1 MTTTKRS
8 TAKSAIKTKK
18 TTRSA
23 AKSTAS
29 AKSSAKSKSKQTA
42 AKKAATKK
50 SASKTTPKKV
60 TTTKAVAKKAV
71 AKKTVAKKTV
81 AKKTVAKK
89 TVAKKTVAKKT
100 VAKKTVA
107 KKVAPK
113 NEAKKTSS
121 SKVTKTAAARKL
133 EAKGSKRVSTVSKLK
148 AVKGGGKSSTEGQ
161 KKISIAEKLS
171 TSHLV
176 KKHPRT
182 PAAKGRRGLKLVK
195 KGPIKVPATKI
206 SRSDSYSSDSK
217 VVTGRFSF
225 AEEESKPL
233 VVAKGPVENSEETRS
248 GAPLMIF
255 KTGDKIVYPG
265 HGVGEIEAIRSTV
278 LDGQEHHIYNITILE
293 SGMKV
298 MVPVSQAMAVGIRK
312 IIDKRAI
319 DEVFTILRDRDF
331 KIDTQTWNRR
341 FREYSQKIKTGSVF
355 EIAIVLR
362 DLSVLSVD
370 KELSFGEKKMLDM
383 AESLLVSEIALARS
397 RPHEKVAGELRAL
410 FTS

>member
-1 MTTTKRS
+1 MGGGKTLTTSKRATPKTTANTKKKVAGATKGGSRS
-8 TAKSAIKTKK
+8 IASKTKK
-18 TTRSA
+18 A
-23 AKSTAS
+23 VAKKTVTKKAV
-29 AKSSAKSKSKQTA
+29 AKKTV
-42 AKKAATKK
+42 AKKAVAKK
-50 SASKTTPKKV
+50 AVAK
-60 TTTKAVAKKAV
+60 KAVAKKAV

-89 TVAKKTVAKKT
+89 TVAKKAVAKKT
-100 VAKKTVA
+100 VAK
-107 KKVAPK
+107 
-113 NEAKKTSS
+113 SIS
-121 SKVTKTAAARKL
+121 SKASVEKEKSTSLKSVKNGD
-133 EAKGSKRVSTVSKLK
+133 AKASL
-148 AVKGGGKSSTEGQ
+148 SSQ
-161 KKISIAEKLS
+161 KKISVAEKLS

-176 KKHPRT
+176 KKQPR
-182 PAAKGRRGLKLVK
+182 AAVSKPKRGLKLVK

-206 SRSDSYSSDSK
+206 SRSDSYSGESK
-217 VVTGRFSF
+217 VIMGRFSF
-225 AEEESKPL
+225 GEEEAKPL
-233 VVAKGPVENSEETRS
+233 VVRKAPVEGSTESHTRGPVM
-248 GAPLMIF
+248 LF

-265 HGVGEIEAIRSTV
+265 HGVGEIEGIRSTV

-298 MVPVSQAMAVGIRK
+298 MVPVSQASAVGLRK
-312 IIDKRAI
+312 IIDKRTI

-355 EIAIVLR
+355 EIAVVLR

-397 RPHEKVAGELRAL
+397 RPHDKVVGELRAL

>member
-1 MTTTKRS
+1 
-8 TAKSAIKTKK
+8 
-18 TTRSA
+18 
-23 AKSTAS
+23 
-29 AKSSAKSKSKQTA
+29 
-42 AKKAATKK
+42 
-50 SASKTTPKKV
+50 
-60 TTTKAVAKKAV
+60 
-71 AKKTVAKKTV
+71 
-81 AKKTVAKK
+81 
-89 TVAKKTVAKKT
+89 
-100 VAKKTVA
+100 
-107 KKVAPK
+107 
-113 NEAKKTSS
+113 
-121 SKVTKTAAARKL
+121 
-133 EAKGSKRVSTVSKLK
+133 
-148 AVKGGGKSSTEGQ
+148 
-161 KKISIAEKLS
+161 
-171 TSHLV
+171 
-176 KKHPRT
+176 
-182 PAAKGRRGLKLVK
+182 LVK

-225 AEEESKPL
+225 TEEESKPL
-233 VVAKGPVENSEETRS
+233 VVAKGPVENSEEARS
-248 GAPLMIF
+248 GAPMMIF

-397 RPHEKVAGELRAL
+397 RPHDKVAGELRAL

>member
-1 MTTTKRS
+1 MTTSKRATPKTTANKKRKVASAAKGGSRS
-8 TAKSAIKTKK
+8 TATKTKK
-18 TTRSA
+18 VPS
-23 AKSTAS
+23 
-29 AKSSAKSKSKQTA
+29 Q
-42 AKKAATKK
+42 
-50 SASKTTPKKV
+50 KT
-60 TTTKAVAKKAV
+60 VAKKTVSKKTVAKKMV
-71 AKKTVAKKTV
+71 AKKTEAKKTVAKKTV

-89 TVAKKTVAKKT
+89 TVAKETSVRSLASKAAQVKKSTTSKGNTSPKKGKSTVA
-100 VAKKTVA
+100 
-107 KKVAPK
+107 
-113 NEAKKTSS
+113 
-121 SKVTKTAAARKL
+121 
-133 EAKGSKRVSTVSKLK
+133 LK
-148 AVKGGGKSSTEGQ
+148 AVQGGDAKVPSKSQ
-161 KKISIAEKLS
+161 KKISVAEKLS

-176 KKHPRT
+176 KKQPRT
-182 PAAKGRRGLKLVK
+182 AVSKPKRGLKLVK

-206 SRSDSYSSDSK
+206 SRSDSYSGDNNK
-217 VVTGRFSF
+217 VITGRFSF
-225 AEEESKPL
+225 GEEESKPL
-233 VVAKGPVENSEETRS
+233 VVHKAPVEGSVESHTSGPVI
-248 GAPLMIF
+248 IF

-265 HGVGEIEAIRSTV
+265 HGVGEIEGIRSTV

-298 MVPVSQAMAVGIRK
+298 MVPVSQASAVGLRK

-355 EIAIVLR
+355 EIAVVLR
-362 DLSVLSVD
+362 DLSVLSGD

-397 RPHEKVAGELRAL
+397 RPHDKVVGELRAL